1 MGAAL
6 ISAIPAL
13 IQLGTSVSQNEKA
26 KKYAKAKRPFQNYPI
41 PQPIIDNVNAAKLQ
55 AGVTGLP
62 GQGTIED
69 KLRAGEATSDFNLIN
84 SQKSPAAIAAGI
96 ATNDKNFMNAESN
109 LGVQGAQF
117 KQSNQRVLAG
127 ANMDLAR
134 AMDQK
139 YNKDWEWNDKLPYLQ
154 NMAAASAM
162 KEASMR
168 NSMAAF
174 NDIAKIGSSAIDGG
188 KTTDPNAGSTDA
200 VATTNTMQTHD
211 DAAFWN
217 NLDPALKKQ
226 IMSSYGDKWQ
236 QGNIY
241 SPIQ

>member
-6 ISAIPAL
+6 VSLIPAA
-13 IQLGTSVSQNEKA
+13 IQLGTSISQNEKA

-69 KLRAGEATSDFNLIN
+69 KLRAGEATSDYNLIN
-84 SQKSPAAIAAGI
+84 SQESPAAIAAGI
-96 ATNDKNFMNAESN
+96 AANDKNFMNAESN

-117 KQSNQRVLAG
+117 KQGNQRVLAG
-127 ANMDLAR
+127 ANMDLAK

-188 KTTDPNAGSTDA
+188 KTTDPNATPS
-200 VATTNTMQTHD
+200 VATTSTMQNPANED
-211 DAAFWN
+211 EWWN
-217 NLDPALKKQ
+217 TVDPELKKQ
-226 IMSSYGDKWQ
+226 LMLQYGQ
-236 QGNIY
+236 N
-241 SPIQ
+241 S